1 MLVARLHDDNP
12 TVIPLTRLP
21 TLTKYTRRIDF
32 LLHDLLYR
40 NRKINSIQWTEP
52 SQVQYIAT
60 YDVAI
65 TLLNQTSCRNGHSSD
80 NDFAWNGEIEVP
92 NQDSISPPALLS
104 M

>member
-21 TLTKYTRRIDF
+21 TLTKYTRRIYF

-40 NRKINSIQWTEP
+40 DRKRNSIQWTEP
-52 SQVQYIAT
+52 IQVQYIAT

-65 TLLNQTSCRNGHSSD
+65 TLLNQTSYTAMATHPKR
-80 NDFAWNGEIEVP
+80 
-92 NQDSISPPALLS
+92 ISPGTGK
-104 M
+104 